1 MMKILFIISLT
12 LIISTIPI
20 LVFAQEDEMS
30 LSESDKMLR
39 EQAEELEKK
48 RLEQYP
54 KPSLSFQSVECPPG
68 SFEKPFSAG
77 AIVCINE
84 ATGKALKPGELT
96 GEQGTYVTAGII
108 IAIIA
113 AGIGIA
119 ISRRKSLPFR
129 RQKGQ

>member
-1 MMKILFIISLT
+1 MKILFIISLT

-39 EQAEELEKK
+39 EQAEELEKE
-48 RLEQYP
+48 RLAQYP
-54 KPSLSFQSVECPPG
+54 EPSLSFQSVECPPG
-68 SFEKPFSAG
+68 SFEKAFSAG

-108 IAIIA
+108 IAIIT

-119 ISRRKSLPFR
+119 ISKRKSLPFR

>member
-1 MMKILFIISLT
+1 MKILFIISLT

-39 EQAEELEKK
+39 EQAEELEKE
-48 RLEQYP
+48 RLAQYP
-54 KPSLSFQSVECPPG
+54 EPSLSFQSVECPPG
-68 SFEKPFSAG
+68 SFEKAFSAG

>member
-1 MMKILFIISLT
+1 MKILFIISLT

-113 AGIGIA
+113 TGIGIA
-119 ISRRKSLPFR
+119 ISRRKSPLFR

>member
-1 MMKILFIISLT
+1 MMKILSIISLT

-30 LSESDKMLR
+30 LSESDEMLR
-39 EQAEELEKK
+39 EQAEELEKE
-48 RLEQYP
+48 RLAQYP
-54 KPSLSFQSVECPPG
+54 EPTLSFQSVECPPG

>member
-1 MMKILFIISLT
+1 MKILLTISLT

-30 LSESDKMLR
+30 LSES
-39 EQAEELEKK
+39 EKES
-48 RLEQYP
+48 LAQYP
-54 KPSLSFQSVECPPG
+54 EPSLSFQSVECPPG
-68 SFEKPFSAG
+68 SFEKAFSAG